1 MHSLYATTRQ
11 LVMVGSLLG
20 AALVVGSGP
29 AAAQG
34 QGPADSPAH
43 VYDVAMGLAK
53 SAQTPAEIDSAA
65 RVLTALMPRYPQDG
79 EIPLQLGWLQF
90 RAGRYA
96 EAVQSYG
103 LAVARSSSGGDA
115 ELGLG
120 WSLLKLGRCDEARPR
135 FRSVLAARGD
145 KSNAA
150 EGLREC
156 DARAAAAAPLP
167 SSPASAATATG
178 AAAPPVK
185 RWWLQPQ
192 LGQNVYLF
200 QNQSVI
206 KSGLAT
212 TARLEG
218 LFLGR
223 YYAAATYRYSYF
235 SARDGSTLPWDQH
248 DLYLAA
254 GLTGKSAGLVL
265 NYALVADRSGYIGN
279 SHHVGLS
286 GRYSYYADLLFNGSA
301 SFYSDEKVLRGE
313 LAVRMP
319 LGRGFSVRPGFAL
332 QWTAPT
338 TTTTTATT
346 SAVYKTPSLTLA
358 WDHRYISLWAGGKYG
373 DEKRPAL
380 FAVSY
385 IYNGAA
391 VMPYGAWLGIT
402 VRSRA
407 ALNTTL
413 SYSYDRMQR
422 KDVTPA
428 QDSHFHA
435 IFLSLSKE
443 F

>member
-1 MHSLYATTRQ
+1 MHSLYANTRQ
-11 LVMVGSLLG
+11 LAMVGSLLG
-20 AALVVGSGP
+20 AALMGSPGP

-34 QGPADSPAH
+34 QGPESNPAH

-53 SAQTPAEIDSAA
+53 GAQTPAEIDSAA

-120 WSLLKLGRCDEARPR
+120 WSLLKLGRCEEARPR

-156 DARAAAAAPLP
+156 DAPTTAAAPLA
-167 SSPASAATATG
+167 SSPGATATA

-235 SARDGSTLPWDQH
+235 SARDGSTVPWDQH

-254 GLTGKSAGLVL
+254 GLTGKRAGLTL
-265 NYALVADRSGYIGN
+265 NYALVADRSGYLGT

-286 GRYSYYADLLFNGSA
+286 GRYTYHADLLMNLSA

-313 LAVRMP
+313 LGVRMP
-319 LGRGFSVRPGFAL
+319 IGLGFSVRPGFAL
-332 QWTAPT
+332 QWAAT

-346 SAVYKTPSLTLA
+346 AVYKTPSLTLM
-358 WDHRYISLWAGGKYG
+358 WDHRYVSLWAGGKYG

-435 IFLSLSKE
+435 LFLSLSKE

>member
-1 MHSLYATTRQ
+1 MQSLHTKTRQ

-20 AALVVGSGP
+20 ATLVSGP

-34 QGPADSPAH
+34 QAQGQVQGQAPTANPAH

-96 EAVQSYG
+96 EAVQSYS
-103 LAVARSSSGGDA
+103 LSVARSSGGGDA

-135 FRSVLAARGD
+135 FRSVLAVRGAQ
-145 KSNAA
+145 SNAA

-156 DARAAAAAPLP
+156 DAPTAPAAATVPLGG
-167 SSPASAATATG
+167 SPAPTAASTEST
-178 AAAPPVK
+178 APPAK

-200 QNQSVI
+200 QDQKVI

-235 SARDGSTLPWDQH
+235 SARDGQTVPWDQH

-254 GLTGKSAGLVL
+254 GLTGKSAGLTL
-265 NYALVADRSGYIGN
+265 HYALVADRSGYIGS

-286 GRYSYYADLLFNGSA
+286 GRYSYYADLLMNLSA
-301 SFYSDEKVLRGE
+301 SVYSDEQVLRGE

-332 QWTAPT
+332 QWTPT
-338 TTTTTATT
+338 AI
-346 SAVYKTPSLTLA
+346 YKTPSLTLS
-358 WDHRYISLWAGGKYG
+358 WDHRYVSLWAGGKYG

-380 FAVSY
+380 FAVAY

-391 VMPYGAWLGIT
+391 TMPYGAWFGIT
-402 VRSRA
+402 VRSRS

-422 KDVTPA
+422 KDLTPA

>member
-1 MHSLYATTRQ
+1 MQSLYANTRQ
-11 LVMVGSLLG
+11 LAMVGSLLG
-20 AALVVGSGP
+20 AALVVGPGP
-29 AAAQG
+29 AAALAQSG
-34 QGPADSPAH
+34 DPAH

-96 EAVQSYG
+96 EAVQSYS
-103 LAVARSSSGGDA
+103 LSVARSSGGGDA

-120 WSLLKLGRCDEARPR
+120 WSLLKLGRCDEARPH
-135 FRSVLAARGD
+135 FRAVLAARGGQG
-145 KSNAA
+145 NAA
-150 EGLREC
+150 DGLREC
-156 DARAAAAAPLP
+156 DAPAAALAPAA
-167 SSPASAATATG
+167 SSADASQPKTASTPAA
-178 AAAPPVK
+178 K

-212 TARLEG
+212 TARLDG

-223 YYAAATYRYSYF
+223 YYASAAYRYSYF
-235 SARDGSTLPWDQH
+235 SARDGKTVPWDQH
-248 DLYLAA
+248 DLYLSA
-254 GLTGKSAGLVL
+254 GLTAKSAGLTL
-265 NYALVADRSGYIGN
+265 HYALVADHSGYTGT
-279 SHHVGLS
+279 SHHLGLS
-286 GRYSYYADLLFNGSA
+286 GRYSYYADLLLNGSA

-319 LGRGFSVRPGFAL
+319 IGRGFSVRPGFAL
-332 QWTAPT
+332 QWAATM
-338 TTTTTATT
+338 TTTATAT
-346 SAVYKTPSLTLA
+346 TITTTAYKTPSLTLM
-358 WDHRYISLWAGGKYG
+358 WDHRFVSLWAGGKYG

-391 VMPYGAWLGIT
+391 VMPYGAWFGIT
-402 VRSRA
+402 ARSRA

-422 KDVTPA
+422 RDLNPV
-428 QDSHFHA
+428 QDTHFHA

>member
-1 MHSLYATTRQ
+1 MQTLHTKTRQ
-11 LVMVGSLLG
+11 LAMVGSLLG
-20 AALVVGSGP
+20 AMLVAGP
-29 AAAQG
+29 AAAQE
-34 QGPADSPAH
+34 QGSNPAH

-53 SAQTPAEIDSAA
+53 SAQTPTEIDNAA

-79 EIPLQLGWLQF
+79 ELPLQLGWLHF

-96 EAVQSYG
+96 EAVQSYS
-103 LAVARSSSGGDA
+103 LAVAHSSAGGDA
-115 ELGLG
+115 ELGLA

-135 FRSVLAARGD
+135 FSSVLAARGAQ
-145 KSNAA
+145 SNAA

-156 DARAAAAAPLP
+156 GAAIAPPASLPSGSAPAAATP
-167 SSPASAATATG
+167 AATP
-178 AAAPPVK
+178 AAK

-235 SARDGSTLPWDQH
+235 SARDGQTVPWDQH

-254 GLTGKSAGLVL
+254 GLTGRRAGATLY
-265 NYALVADRSGYIGN
+265 YALVADRSGFTGT
-279 SHHVGLS
+279 SHHLGLS
-286 GRYSYYADLLFNGSA
+286 GRYSYYADLLMNLSA

-319 LGRGFSVRPGFAL
+319 LGLGFSVRPGFAL
-332 QWTAPT
+332 QWTP
-338 TTTTTATT
+338 TAT
-346 SAVYKTPSLTLA
+346 YKTPSLTLS
-358 WDHRYISLWAGGKYG
+358 WDRRYVSLWAGGKYG

-380 FAVSY
+380 FGVSY